1 MKKEMDKIADY
12 LLLRSSYMQELGL
25 FHGKMGVVVALYL
38 YADAYGDEVMRE
50 YAWELFQQVYD
61 GVHTDM
67 PVGLE
72 RGLAGIGY
80 GTTLLCKRG
89 LVECSLNDILED
101 IDRKIMERDPRR
113 LTDMSVRSVEAVAT
127 FVSRYMMELQDTV
140 ARNNLPCRALDVM
153 DVLNEPTFP
162 ETEYIE
168 RPLGIDGGCAYYILK
183 SILV

>member
-1 MKKEMDKIADY
+1 
-12 LLLRSSYMQELGL
+12 MQELGL

-80 GTTLLCKRG
+80 GTTLLCKR
-89 LVECSLNDILED
+89 LIFLLFMYLMIIRIHLYRKNFLN
-101 IDRKIMERDPRR
+101 
-113 LTDMSVRSVEAVAT
+113 
-127 FVSRYMMELQDTV
+127 
-140 ARNNLPCRALDVM
+140 
-153 DVLNEPTFP
+153 
-162 ETEYIE
+162 
-168 RPLGIDGGCAYYILK
+168 
-183 SILV
+183 

>member
-67 PVGLE
+67 
-72 RGLAGIGY
+72 AGRF
-80 GTTLLCKRG
+80 GTRFG
-89 LVECSLNDILED
+89 
-101 IDRKIMERDPRR
+101 RYR
-113 LTDMSVRSVEAVAT
+113 LWH
-127 FVSRYMMELQDTV
+127 DT
-140 ARNNLPCRALDVM
+140 AL
-153 DVLNEPTFP
+153 
-162 ETEYIE
+162 
-168 RPLGIDGGCAYYILK
+168 
-183 SILV
+183 